1 MTDKEYEQLLDLRV
15 KVEEMMN
22 GEKIEKAVKTD
33 ETSKNQLRMRVVYD
47 RINKMIQQHEKGT
60 K

>member
-1 MTDKEYEQLLDLRV
+1 MTGKEYEQLLDLRV